1 MPPRG
6 GTEPA
11 PYRGSGA
18 ERSTAG
24 YGHPALRVRHRWC
37 TARADVGIGP
47 YEKERATSTTRASG
61 AQRSVCAADGRDGW
75 ESRQRSPQ
83 KGPSTPDNPSVS
95 LRLTAP
101 FTQGSLGDGG
111 CGLPR
116 RFAPRNDSPDPLS
129 FRGGPTGRRGNPSF
143 LRWTM
148 DGGPGRPTKDE
159 GNGTP
164 SRRPLRKAQSTT
176 QASRR
181 AAKRPRQRPRGV
193 GGNRRK
199 DHPKRGQPP
208 RLPGQR
214 LAKRKARKEQ
224 LVKFRFCPM
233 TELCSTAYHVR
244 KSHQSPARAPVG
256 AASTEQNGLE
266 PHPAARQG
274 ASRP

>member
-1 MPPRG
+1 MWASAPTKRRGLHQPPG
-6 GTEPA
+6 PA
-11 PYRGSGA
+11 AHSGA
-18 ERSTAG
+18 SAPRMEG
-24 YGHPALRVRHRWC
+24 MGGNCGGNHPQR
-37 TARADVGIGP
+37 
-47 YEKERATSTTRASG
+47 G
-61 AQRSVCAADGRDGW
+61 AA
-75 ESRQRSPQ
+75 P
-83 KGPSTPDNPSVS
+83 PDNPSVS

-101 FTQGSLGDGG
+101 FAQGSLRDGG
-111 CGLPR
+111 CGSPR
-116 RFAPRNDSPDPLS
+116 RFAPRNDSPKPLS

-214 LAKRKARKEQ
+214 LAKRKAR
-224 LVKFRFCPM
+224 
-233 TELCSTAYHVR
+233 
-244 KSHQSPARAPVG
+244 G
-256 AASTEQNGLE
+256 
-266 PHPAARQG
+266 
-274 ASRP
+274 

>member
-1 MPPRG
+1 MCRPGHGSSRDPSAGGHTGPPLREGVFGNQRKFVRETDLAPTGRDRARPLQGDREWTDG
-6 GTEPA
+6 GV
-11 PYRGSGA
+11 RLGSGGVWSPRPTGA
-18 ERSTAG
+18 TQVM
-24 YGHPALRVRHRWC
+24 PNI
-37 TARADVGIGP
+37 RADVGIGP

-148 DGGPGRPTKDE
+148 DGGSGRPTKDE

-214 LAKRKARKEQ
+214 LAKRKAR
-224 LVKFRFCPM
+224 
-233 TELCSTAYHVR
+233 
-244 KSHQSPARAPVG
+244 G
-256 AASTEQNGLE
+256 
-266 PHPAARQG
+266 
-274 ASRP
+274 

>member
-1 MPPRG
+1 MASAGQISCRNLGRQSWSSAPTPCG
-6 GTEPA
+6 GTRGRHA
-11 PYRGSGA
+11 GVVVPYGWLRRA
-18 ERSTAG
+18 AAI
-24 YGHPALRVRHRWC
+24 AL
-37 TARADVGIGP
+37 G
-47 YEKERATSTTRASG
+47 SG
-61 AQRSVCAADGRDGW
+61 AQRSVCAAVARDGW
-75 ESRQRSPQ
+75 KSEQRSPL

-214 LAKRKARKEQ
+214 LAKRKAR
-224 LVKFRFCPM
+224 
-233 TELCSTAYHVR
+233 
-244 KSHQSPARAPVG
+244 G
-256 AASTEQNGLE
+256 
-266 PHPAARQG
+266 
-274 ASRP
+274 